1 MERVGTK
8 VRKHNYYSIAF
19 STVIPWQWIF
29 FSHVQRT
36 HRRPKGATT
45 ATKLSVCWYRRKV
58 SAFVLVVVV
67 IVVAPPMLQKEKKP
81 NQTMWYARSVHPLLI
96 SSFVNILFYFYAIFI
111 SRYEKK
117 TRKKRKVTNVTF
129 RFWDMVSVIACNHMT
144 RTMKYWKFCSVVV
157 DSFFLSLSIGVHLCE
172 QWTLFMSCDL
182 LCMHNATTKA
192 TRFAKSVITTVTN
205 FWIARRKK

>member
-1 MERVGTK
+1 MNCGTRWHK
-8 VRKHNYYSIAF
+8 SAKAQLLFNSIFHSHFMAVNF
-19 STVIPWQWIF
+19 LC
-29 FSHVQRT
+29 HVQRT

-111 SRYEKK
+111 SRYEKE

-157 DSFFLSLSIGVHLCE
+157 DSFFLSLSPSVYICVNSEHY
-172 QWTLFMSCDL
+172 SCLVICCVCIMRQQKLQDSQNLWLQL
-182 LCMHNATTKA
+182 LQT
-192 TRFAKSVITTVTN
+192 SE
-205 FWIARRKK
+205 